1 MLLPP
6 KTTLSLINL
15 LILWLHLCVA
25 PAPSAAMLP
34 LCQLL
39 SLPSLQKSIK
49 LRKPMEGVWGTT
61 IYRFQKDLRNEIR
74 GFASLN
80 DNSPTRLWNNN
91 QNKSFSLCF
100 FFFFPNFKG
109 SRESWCLHISLEPLQ
124 EVWGRLY
131 GLGFYYLVHLLLFFF
146 PFFFCSVPFY
156 LKAPHHPLT
165 IWLFSGLEI
174 ETLQAWAQLS
184 GGGFWSVII
193 NLKPY
198 SKLFSTFSY
207 EE

>member
-1 MLLPP
+1 MVLMRVMLLPP

-100 FFFFPNFKG
+100 FFSLISRVLVRVGVCTHPWSHCRRSEEDCTDWAFTTWSIFYSFF
-109 SRESWCLHISLEPLQ
+109 S
-124 EVWGRLY
+124 
-131 GLGFYYLVHLLLFFF
+131 
-146 PFFFCSVPFY
+146 PFFF
-156 LKAPHHPLT
+156 A
-165 IWLFSGLEI
+165 LFLF
-174 ETLQAWAQLS
+174 TWKPPTTHLQFDFFQVWKLRHCRPELS
-184 GGGFWSVII
+184 SQGGVSDQ
-193 NLKPY
+193 
-198 SKLFSTFSY
+198 
-207 EE
+207 